1 MSHLSGARAATRLGQ
16 SMTTIRGVVGALDAD
31 GEIASVGSPDRLR
44 LTGSKDTMLDNTTK
58 VTDWLKQ
65 NKGKDFCHAC
75 VGAATG
81 VQPAQQVNQIIRPL
95 GKAKDFRY
103 MKTTCSECSA
113 DLMCVSYAG

>member
-1 MSHLSGARAATRLGQ
+1 
-16 SMTTIRGVVGALDAD
+16 
-31 GEIASVGSPDRLR
+31 
-44 LTGSKDTMLDNTTK
+44 
-58 VTDWLKQ
+58 
-65 NKGKDFCHAC
+65 
-75 VGAATG
+75 